1 MIGFVMV
8 TSAGLSVDSARGT
21 TIEGVLTSRTTIYG
35 VLALIAL
42 AMGSMI
48 DVGRWFQ
55 PKRTGLLSIGPL
67 RFRDVVFHPAIW
79 LMIASVL
86 LLVLVH
92 IPGIGATKNG
102 AARWIEIRLSSSFAL
117 SMQPSEVAKW
127 SMVILLP
134 VFAAWVGADRIRRF
148 WSGFVPL
155 LAVLGLICGL
165 IITED
170 LGTAV
175 LIGLVGMMVLFA
187 AGVRWWHIAILL
199 PIPSAGIVAAIV
211 TSPYRIERVRAFL
224 NPYADPQGE
233 GYHMIQS
240 MAAIA
245 NGHLTGRGLGHGVY
259 KFGYLPEDTTDF
271 LFSIVCEELGIAG
284 AVLVIFLYVALLIS
298 GIQILKGLPAR
309 GTKLIALGIVLTI
322 GFQAAINLMVV
333 TGMAPTKG
341 IALPLLSAG
350 GTGWIL
356 TAFSLGLLIGMD
368 RGAEQERKASVD
380 PDSVIM
386 MPDDGEDERLGENSL
401 PGLVAGG

>member
-1 MIGFVMV
+1 MV
-8 TSAGLSVDSARGT
+8 
-21 TIEGVLTSRTTIYG
+21 
-35 VLALIAL
+35 LI
-42 AMGSMI
+42 
-48 DVGRWFQ
+48 
-55 PKRTGLLSIGPL
+55 
-67 RFRDVVFHPAIW
+67 
-79 LMIASVL
+79 
-86 LLVLVH
+86 
-92 IPGIGATKNG
+92 
-102 AARWIEIRLSSSFAL
+102 
-117 SMQPSEVAKW
+117 
-127 SMVILLP
+127 LP
-134 VFAAWVGADRIRRF
+134 VFAVWVGAEGIGRF
-148 WSGFVPL
+148 WAGFVPL
-155 LAVLGLICGL
+155 LAVLGLVCAL

-175 LIGLVGMMVLFA
+175 LIGLVGMVVLFA

-199 PIPSAGIVAAIV
+199 PIPLSGIVAAIL
-211 TSPYRIERVRAFL
+211 TSSYRIERVRAFL

-284 AVLVIFLYVALLIS
+284 AALVIFLYVALLIS
-298 GIQILKGLPAR
+298 GIQIVKRLPAR

-322 GFQAAINLMVV
+322 GFQAGINLLVV

-368 RGAEQERKASVD
+368 RGAEQERNVMADEAISTT
-380 PDSVIM
+380 IE
-386 MPDDGEDERLGENSL
+386 GEDERLGEDSL
-401 PGLVAGG
+401 PGLVVPGG